1 MRIGTGAG
9 RIGIKKVS
17 ASHSLAVPR
26 IFRTLLSH
34 LDFMALF
41 TFMQIR
47 KDYRWDVG
55 KGYQPDYFWVHKE
68 IRKRMKQVLLTD
80 GGLRSTVERRNF
92 WIYRTKLGRVKEQYE
107 LDLYA

>member
-1 MRIGTGAG
+1 M
-9 RIGIKKVS
+9 
-17 ASHSLAVPR
+17 
-26 IFRTLLSH
+26 LSH

-68 IRKRMKQVLLTD
+68 IRKRMK
-80 GGLRSTVERRNF
+80 
-92 WIYRTKLGRVKEQYE
+92 
-107 LDLYA
+107 